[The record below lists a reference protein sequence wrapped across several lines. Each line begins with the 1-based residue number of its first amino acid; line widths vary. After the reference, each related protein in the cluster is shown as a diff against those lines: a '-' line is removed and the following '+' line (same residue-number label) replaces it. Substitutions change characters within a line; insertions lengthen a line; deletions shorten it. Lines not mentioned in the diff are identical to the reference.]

1 MAMRMMAG
9 QCPDGMGRLLSN
21 VLYLL
26 MRQGAAA
33 TLLALQ
39 HRPDT
44 QYCVLF
50 YCLPS
55 SVQQPATTFL
65 QTGHGHQSC
74 GVN

>member
-1 MAMRMMAG
+1 MRMMAG

-39 HRPDT
+39 HRPDA
-44 QYCVLF
+44 QYCAL
-50 YCLPS
+50 C
-55 SVQQPATTFL
+55 
-65 QTGHGHQSC
+65 
-74 GVN
+74 